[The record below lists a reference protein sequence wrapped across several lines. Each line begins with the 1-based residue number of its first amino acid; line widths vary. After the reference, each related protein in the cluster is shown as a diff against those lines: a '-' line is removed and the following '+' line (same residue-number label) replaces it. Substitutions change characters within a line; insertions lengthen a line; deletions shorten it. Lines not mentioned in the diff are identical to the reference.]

1 MTHSTNPTKVT
12 NIPYSVGGVS
22 SIHLGRNVTSVI
34 LDHHSS
40 YEIFFWGS
48 NHSKAISSSAHELSS
63 IETPTSSKV
72 ARDWYVNVAISTH
85 FSILRTD
92 GTVLTWG
99 SNAYGEIGNGLIQNT
114 IPTYTLTPSTPT
126 FTGLNGKI
134 IMISNGYNHS
144 AALSDSGQLYL
155 WGSNEYH
162 QLGIANTSNQSTP
175 QLLSSLSPVVDPI
188 VSFQSNGGSSVA
200 DIQQAAGT
208 DLTAPSA
215 PTKTGYTFGGWY
227 SDSGLSQSY
236 TFDKMPASN
245 TTLYA
250 KWNTVTYNISYT
262 LNGGT
267 NHGSNPATYHIE
279 TATITLGNPTKTG
292 HTFAGWYETNDFTG
306 SAITQIA
313 LGSHGNQS
321 LYAKWTINE
330 YSIDFT
336 SNGGSA
342 VTTITQDYDTSVSA
356 PSAPTKTGYTFGG
369 WYSDSGL
376 SQSYTFDKMP
386 ASNTTLYAK
395 WNTVTYN
402 ISYTL
407 NGGTNHGSN
416 PATYHIET
424 ATITLGNP
432 TKTGHTFAGWYETN
446 DFTGSAITQIA
457 LGSHGNQ
464 SLYAKWTIN
473 TYSIRFDSSGGSAVT
488 TIIQEYDTPVVP
500 PNHPTKMGYTFTGW
514 SQTLPSTMP
523 AENLE
528 LIAQWTPTLFTITYH
543 LNEGTQS
550 SLNPSSYHIE
560 SATILLSNPTKMGHT
575 FDGWFGTP
583 GFTGNKITSIPNGSH
598 QNITLYAKWI
608 VNNYAISFRTHG
620 GSLMDNVTLNYGDPF
635 TPPAEPKREGYLFNG
650 WCSPMPQTMPDKNLT
665 FNAFWLKI
673 EEEQETIDVKK
684 DDILEAIDPELVHG
698 KNVNLLLKTN
708 YQIKD
713 EMDDDVVNDQLTLL
727 QNHLKTSRLSSF
739 YLNIGLTLDEEGV
752 ASYDIDRLN
761 QSVKMT
767 IQVPEEHQGFKDYR
781 ILRIVDG
788 QVISYDAVYD
798 PLTQTLTFET
808 DVLGTF
814 IIAYEP
820 NHGFGLWWLWL
831 LIVLVVGYGTFRF
844 IRYRL
849 KNQQK
854 KNQNTPAHQI

>member
-208 DLTAPSA
+208 DLT
-215 PTKTGYTFGGWY
+215 
-227 SDSGLSQSY
+227 
-236 TFDKMPASN
+236 
-245 TTLYA
+245 
-250 KWNTVTYNISYT
+250 
-262 LNGGT
+262 
-267 NHGSNPATYHIE
+267 
-279 TATITLGNPTKTG
+279 
-292 HTFAGWYETNDFTG
+292 
-306 SAITQIA
+306 
-313 LGSHGNQS
+313 
-321 LYAKWTINE
+321 
-330 YSIDFT
+330 
-336 SNGGSA
+336 
-342 VTTITQDYDTSVSA
+342 A

>member
-236 TFDKMPASN
+236 TFD
-245 TTLYA
+245 
-250 KWNTVTYNISYT
+250 
-262 LNGGT
+262 
-267 NHGSNPATYHIE
+267 
-279 TATITLGNPTKTG
+279 
-292 HTFAGWYETNDFTG
+292 
-306 SAITQIA
+306 Q
-313 LGSHGNQS
+313 
-321 LYAKWTINE
+321 
-330 YSIDFT
+330 
-336 SNGGSA
+336 
-342 VTTITQDYDTSVSA
+342 
-356 PSAPTKTGYTFGG
+356 
-369 WYSDSGL
+369 
-376 SQSYTFDKMP
+376 MP

>member
-321 LYAKWTINE
+321 LYAKWTIN
-330 YSIDFT
+330 
-336 SNGGSA
+336 
-342 VTTITQDYDTSVSA
+342 
-356 PSAPTKTGYTFGG
+356 
-369 WYSDSGL
+369 
-376 SQSYTFDKMP
+376 
-386 ASNTTLYAK
+386 
-395 WNTVTYN
+395 
-402 ISYTL
+402 
-407 NGGTNHGSN
+407 
-416 PATYHIET
+416 
-424 ATITLGNP
+424 
-432 TKTGHTFAGWYETN
+432 
-446 DFTGSAITQIA
+446 
-457 LGSHGNQ
+457 
-464 SLYAKWTIN
+464 

-523 AENLE
+523 AKNLE

-684 DDILEAIDPELVHG
+684 DDILEEIDPELVHG

>member
-236 TFDKMPASN
+236 TFD
-245 TTLYA
+245 
-250 KWNTVTYNISYT
+250 
-262 LNGGT
+262 
-267 NHGSNPATYHIE
+267 
-279 TATITLGNPTKTG
+279 
-292 HTFAGWYETNDFTG
+292 
-306 SAITQIA
+306 Q
-313 LGSHGNQS
+313 
-321 LYAKWTINE
+321 
-330 YSIDFT
+330 
-336 SNGGSA
+336 
-342 VTTITQDYDTSVSA
+342 
-356 PSAPTKTGYTFGG
+356 
-369 WYSDSGL
+369 
-376 SQSYTFDKMP
+376 MP

-684 DDILEAIDPELVHG
+684 DDILEEIDPELVHG

>member
-114 IPTYTLTPSTPT
+114 IPTYTLTPLTPT

-321 LYAKWTINE
+321 LYAKWTIN
-330 YSIDFT
+330 
-336 SNGGSA
+336 
-342 VTTITQDYDTSVSA
+342 
-356 PSAPTKTGYTFGG
+356 
-369 WYSDSGL
+369 
-376 SQSYTFDKMP
+376 
-386 ASNTTLYAK
+386 
-395 WNTVTYN
+395 
-402 ISYTL
+402 
-407 NGGTNHGSN
+407 
-416 PATYHIET
+416 
-424 ATITLGNP
+424 
-432 TKTGHTFAGWYETN
+432 
-446 DFTGSAITQIA
+446 
-457 LGSHGNQ
+457 
-464 SLYAKWTIN
+464 

-488 TIIQEYDTPVVP
+488 TIIQEYDTPVAP

>member
-321 LYAKWTINE
+321 LYAKWTIN
-330 YSIDFT
+330 
-336 SNGGSA
+336 
-342 VTTITQDYDTSVSA
+342 
-356 PSAPTKTGYTFGG
+356 
-369 WYSDSGL
+369 
-376 SQSYTFDKMP
+376 
-386 ASNTTLYAK
+386 
-395 WNTVTYN
+395 
-402 ISYTL
+402 
-407 NGGTNHGSN
+407 
-416 PATYHIET
+416 
-424 ATITLGNP
+424 
-432 TKTGHTFAGWYETN
+432 
-446 DFTGSAITQIA
+446 
-457 LGSHGNQ
+457 
-464 SLYAKWTIN
+464 

-523 AENLE
+523 AKNLE